1 MLHADSTCGFI
12 CAWLTAFAMNSRA
25 VLLTA
30 LAGAAI
36 AGLAWFAAHQGSR
49 TTSTNGKPVA
59 ESIPGQDGSVA
70 RTGAVDANHD
80 LPTPASHEPVARL
93 DEDRPFATARPDLE
107 QRARNGDA
115 HAATLLARTLSRC
128 NHYVPSADSLLEQWV
143 VDLAAS
149 GGSVTVNKEQLSPD
163 ETLSMLK
170 LGYEQLNRDCRGVS
184 GLNEA
189 DAPAKAFEWIER
201 AAALGDADAQALYGQ
216 LAFATYEVR
225 TAVANAEEIRERK
238 RLALEYLQR
247 SLARGDALALRV
259 MSEHY
264 TKGPLLAPDAQRAYA
279 YLYAYSLTPRSQDL
293 VPELLELLLA
303 QTAHG
308 LDPASLE
315 QARESGRQLA
325 TCCQSLNGDGP

>member
-1 MLHADSTCGFI
+1 ML
-12 CAWLTAFAMNSRA
+12 
-25 VLLTA
+25 VA
-30 LAGAAI
+30 LAGAAM
-36 AGLAWFAAHQGSR
+36 AGLAWFVAHQGSR
-49 TTSTNGKPVA
+49 TTSAGGKPLA
-59 ESIPGQDGSVA
+59 ESAPGPDDRVA
-70 RTGAVDANHD
+70 RTGALNANHGSTAAG
-80 LPTPASHEPVARL
+80 PHEPAARV
-93 DEDRPFATARPDLE
+93 DEDRPFATARPDFE

-170 LGYEQLNRDCRGVS
+170 LGYEQLSRDCRGVS

-189 DAPAKAFEWIER
+189 DAAAKAFGWIER

-216 LAFATYEVR
+216 LAFAMYDVR

-293 VPELLELLLA
+293 IPELLELLLA
-303 QTAHG
+303 QAAHD
-308 LDPASLE
+308 LDPTALE

-325 TCCQSLNGDGP
+325 TCCQSLNGEGP